1 MPFSTLETSTLVLS
15 DRVKDITYDPFCLF
29 QVSDYLPQETY
40 QALLES
46 FPEEKWFVERIDGD
60 KYRLNSSHRRE
71 VFREFCNE
79 YPRWVEFFNFLE
91 SQAFLRDLY
100 LLSRRGLFK
109 SRGLLG
115 SRQWRVVT
123 AGGLLEAT
131 LKQPVTMQFEF
142 SRLERGSFVPPH
154 TDHPR
159 KLVSL
164 ILYFRDPKWQDS
176 YGGSTEF
183 YRPKNR
189 RLENNWDNRTVTF
202 DDLVPFYRA
211 PFVPNQ
217 LVVFLKS
224 KNSYHGVTPITC
236 PEGMSRNSLNI
247 NVMRI

>member
-1 MPFSTLETSTLVLS
+1 MPFSSLETSTLVLS
-15 DRVKDITYDPFCLF
+15 NRVKDITYDPFCLF
-29 QVSDYLPQETY
+29 QVSDYLPEERY

-46 FPEEKWFVERIDGD
+46 FPEEKWFVERIDGN
-60 KYRLNSSHRRE
+60 KRRLNSWFRPE
-71 VFREFCNE
+71 VLRNFLGNHLPWREFLDFLASE
-79 YPRWVEFFNFLE
+79 EFV
-91 SQAFLRDLY
+91 RDLNR
-100 LLSRRGLFK
+100 LILPGLVR
-109 SRGLLG
+109 SRGLAG
-115 SRQWRVVT
+115 MRYWRNGTKASRVARIVN
-123 AGGLLEAT
+123 
-131 LKQPVTMQFEF
+131 QPVKMAFEF
-142 SRLERGSFVPPH
+142 SRLERESFVPPH
-154 TDHPR
+154 TDHPN
-159 KLVSL
+159 KLASL
-164 ILYFRDPKWQDS
+164 ILYFPDPKWQDN

-189 RLENNWDNRTVTF
+189 ALDNNWDNRTVTF